1 MSQVYGTDKMDMYD
15 DLNFQIR
22 VNLNFQSPETVSR
35 YRDSQL
41 QVTANLNLIS
51 AVLEVPRLINL

>member
-41 QVTANLNLIS
+41 QVTENLNLIS
-51 AVLEVPRLINL
+51 AVL